1 MQITGEVS
9 EIIYQNEIN
18 SYTIAVL
25 ETEEEEITV
34 VGYLPFILVGD
45 TLNLMGKYVTHQ
57 EYGRQF
63 KVDTFEKVMPKTL
76 SALERYLANGTI
88 KGIGESTAKKIIK
101 TFGEDTISVFKFEP
115 EKLAQIKGITKEK
128 ALEMAQTFN
137 ENWELWQLV
146 GFLDKFG
153 ISASQA
159 KNVYKEL
166 GLDAIAQIE
175 ENPYLLVD
183 LTRGVDFKQ
192 IDKMALEIGIP
203 QNNVKR
209 VKSGIKYSLLRVSY
223 NGHTC
228 VLKENLI
235 SFVQELLG
243 VPKQDVEDNIINLNV
258 EGKIV
263 VENRNDEE
271 KWVYLSTFYNA
282 EEYIAERITKLM
294 KSTNMKR
301 IEKIGGKLKK
311 TQKELDLELSE
322 KQQEAIEMV
331 NDNNVSII
339 TGGPGTGKTT
349 IIKAII
355 DLYEKEGRKVV
366 LCAPTGR
373 AAKRMSEATNKEAK
387 TLHRLLEIGKIQDEG
402 NIGAVEF
409 DIAPLDA
416 DIVIIDEVS
425 MVDLFLMN
433 YVLKALYL
441 GTKLILVGDADQLAS
456 VGPGSILE
464 DMIKCGKIPTVHLDK
479 IFRQAAMSKIVINAH
494 RVNNGEKFISQEQ
507 AKEENVRDDFFYIR
521 KLDQEEIVREVISLC
536 KGRLQKY
543 GDYDFFK
550 NIQVISPTKKGVTG
564 TKELN
569 KVLQQE
575 LNPGSEAKQ
584 EKQIMG
590 VIFRKGDRIMQIKNN
605 YDIYWERKTPTY
617 ENGSG
622 VFNGEYGTI
631 EKIDEEE
638 KQVKIKFDDEKVAWY
653 GFSELEQIEHAYAI
667 TIHKAQGSEFDV
679 VIVPVAQSSPIL
691 LTRNLLYTAITRA
704 KKLLIIVGS
713 DRVIQFM
720 IQNTDTKK
728 RNTGLEYKLSK

>member
-1 MQITGEVS
+1 MQITGEIT

-18 SYTIAVL
+18 SYTIAVF
-25 ETEEEEITV
+25 ETEEEEITI

-45 TLNLMGKYVTHQ
+45 TLNLIGKYVMHQ

-63 KVDTFEKVMPKTL
+63 KVDTFEKIMPKTL

-115 EKLAQIKGITKEK
+115 EKLAQIKGITKTK
-128 ALEMAQTFN
+128 AIEMAQTFN

-146 GFLDKFG
+146 GFLDRFG

-166 GLDAIAQIE
+166 GLNAIAQIE
-175 ENPYLLVD
+175 ENPYLFVD

-203 QNNVKR
+203 QDNVKR
-209 VKSGIKYSLLRVSY
+209 IKSGIKYSLLRVSY

-228 VLKENLI
+228 VLKDNLV
-235 SFVQELLG
+235 SFVQDLLG
-243 VPKQDVEDNIINLNV
+243 VSKQDVEDNIINLNV

-263 VENRNDEE
+263 VEDRENEE

-282 EEYIAERITKLM
+282 EEYIAERIIKLM

-301 IEKIGGKLKK
+301 IEKISGKLKK
-311 TQKELDLELSE
+311 TQIELDLELSE

-355 DLYEKEGRKVV
+355 DLYEKEGKKVV

-402 NIGAVEF
+402 IDSAQL

-456 VGPGSILE
+456 VGPGSVLE
-464 DMIKCGKIPTVHLDK
+464 DMIKCEKIPTVHLDK
-479 IFRQAAMSKIVINAH
+479 IFRQAAMSKIVVNAH
-494 RVNNGEKFISQEQ
+494 RVNSGEKFIGQEQ
-507 AKEENVRDDFFYIR
+507 AKEEKVRDDFFYIK
-521 KLDQEEIVREVISLC
+521 KLDQEEIIKEVISLC
-536 KGRLQKY
+536 KGRLQNY

-575 LNPGSEAKQ
+575 LNPSSESKQ

-638 KQVKIKFDDEKVAWY
+638 RQVKIKFDDEKVAWY

-679 VIVPVAQSSPIL
+679 VIVPVVQSSPIL

-704 KKLLIIVGS
+704 KKLLIIIGS
-713 DRVIQFM
+713 DRIIQFM

-728 RNTGLEYKLSK
+728 RNTGLEYKMSH

>member
-1 MQITGEVS
+1 MQITGEVT

-18 SYTIAVL
+18 SYTIAVF
-25 ETEEEEITV
+25 ETEEEEITI
-34 VGYLPFILVGD
+34 VGYLPFIFVGD
-45 TLNLMGKYVTHQ
+45 TLNLQGKYVTHQ

-63 KVDTFEKVMPKTL
+63 KVDTFEKIMPKTL
-76 SALERYLANGTI
+76 SSLERYLSNGTI

-115 EKLAQIKGITKEK
+115 EKLAQIKGITKTK

-159 KNVYKEL
+159 KNVYKEF
-166 GLDAIAQIE
+166 GVNAITEIE

-192 IDKMALEIGIP
+192 IDKMALEIGIS
-203 QNNVKR
+203 QDNVKR
-209 VKSGIKYSLLRVSY
+209 IKSGIKYSLLRVSY

-228 VLKENLI
+228 VVKDNLV
-235 SFVQELLG
+235 SFVQDLLN
-243 VPKQDVEDNIINLNV
+243 VSKQDIEDNIINLNV

-263 VENRNDEE
+263 VEQREE
-271 KWVYLSTFYNA
+271 GEEWIYLSAFYNA
-282 EEYIAERITKLM
+282 ETYIAERIRKLLN
-294 KSTNMKR
+294 STNMKK
-301 IEKIGGKLKK
+301 IEKIDNKLKK
-311 TQKELDLELSE
+311 IQKDLEMELSE
-322 KQQEAIEMV
+322 KQQEAVKMV
-331 NDNNVSII
+331 NENNVCII

-387 TLHRLLEIGKIQDEG
+387 TLHRLLEIGKIQEEG
-402 NIGAVEF
+402 SIGSVEF
-409 DIAPLDA
+409 DVAPLDA
-416 DIVIIDEVS
+416 DIVIVDEMS
-425 MVDLFLMN
+425 MVDVFLMN
-433 YVLKALYL
+433 YLIKAIYL
-441 GTKLILVGDADQLAS
+441 GTKVILVGDADQLAS

-464 DMIKCGKIPTVHLDK
+464 DMIKSIKVPTIHLDK
-479 IFRQAAMSKIVINAH
+479 VFRQAAMSKIVINAH
-494 RVNNGEKFISQEQ
+494 RVNSGEVFISKEQ
-507 AKEENVRDDFFYIR
+507 SKEENIRNDFFYIK
-521 KLDQEEIVREVISLC
+521 KLEQEDIVKEVISLC
-536 KGRLQKY
+536 KGRLQSY

-550 NIQVISPTKKGVTG
+550 NIQVITPTKKGATG

-569 KVLQQE
+569 KILQQE
-575 LNPGSEAKQ
+575 LNPSSTEKQ
-584 EKQIMG
+584 EKQTMG
-590 VIFRKGDRIMQIKNN
+590 VIFRQGDRIMQIKNN
-605 YDIYWERKTPTY
+605 YDIYWERKTPEY

-631 EKIDEEE
+631 EKIDEIE
-638 KQVKIKFDDEKVAWY
+638 KQVKIRFDDEKVAWY

-667 TIHKAQGSEFDV
+667 TIHKAQ
-679 VIVPVAQSSPIL
+679 
-691 LTRNLLYTAITRA
+691 R
-704 KKLLIIVGS
+704 K
-713 DRVIQFM
+713 
-720 IQNTDTKK
+720 
-728 RNTGLEYKLSK
+728 